1 MSRNR
6 EFHAVHHPR
15 RGRVVTAGV
24 ILLVAGVASPAS
36 DAQDFPRGMPVPGSP
51 AASTVY
57 VNPSNGQ
64 SAEQSDRDR
73 YECHLWA
80 VQQTGFDPS
89 GTQLAPEQRVEI
101 VAASPGAGHAVA
113 GAATGAV
120 LGAVVAHPGNA
131 GAGALIGAALGGIVG
146 GATDAARAQQ
156 AQEQAQQVRE
166 RESARDATRT
176 ERLEEQSTNYRRAIT
191 ACLQGRGYTVS

>member
-6 EFHAVHHPR
+6 ESHAVHHPR
-15 RGRVVTAGV
+15 RGIIVTAGV
-24 ILLVAGVASPAS
+24 ILLVAGAASPAS
-36 DAQDFPRGMPVPGSP
+36 NARESPRDTPAPGSP

-57 VNPSNGQ
+57 VYPSNGQ
-64 SAEQSDRDR
+64 SDEQSDRDR

-89 GTQLAPEQRVEI
+89 GTQLAPHQRLEV
-101 VAASPGAGHAVA
+101 VAAPPSGGHAVA

-131 GAGALIGAALGGIVG
+131 GAGVLIGAALGGIVG

-166 RESARDATRT
+166 RESARDTART
-176 ERLEEQSTNYRRAIT
+176 ARLEEQSTNYRRAIT

>member
-6 EFHAVHHPR
+6 ESHAVHHPR
-15 RGRVVTAGV
+15 RGIIVTAGV
-24 ILLVAGVASPAS
+24 ILLVAGAASPAS
-36 DAQDFPRGMPVPGSP
+36 DAQESPRDTPAPGSP

-57 VNPSNGQ
+57 VYSSNGQ
-64 SAEQSDRDR
+64 SDEQSDRDR

-89 GTQLAPEQRVEI
+89 GTQLAPHQRLEV
-101 VAASPGAGHAVA
+101 VAVPPSGGHAVA

-131 GAGALIGAALGGIVG
+131 GAGVLIGAALGGIVG

-166 RESARDATRT
+166 RESARDTART
-176 ERLEEQSTNYRRAIT
+176 ARLEEQSTNYRRAIT

>member
-6 EFHAVHHPR
+6 DSHAVHHPR
-15 RGRVVTAGV
+15 RGIIVTAGV
-24 ILLVAGVASPAS
+24 ILLVAGAASPAS
-36 DAQDFPRGMPVPGSP
+36 DARESPRDTPAPGSP

-57 VNPSNGQ
+57 VYPSNGQ
-64 SAEQSDRDR
+64 SDEQSDRDR

-89 GTQLAPEQRVEI
+89 GTQLAPHQRLEV
-101 VAASPGAGHAVA
+101 VAAPPSGGHAVA

-131 GAGALIGAALGGIVG
+131 GAGVLIGAALGGIVG

-166 RESARDATRT
+166 RESARDTART
-176 ERLEEQSTNYRRAIT
+176 ARLEEQSTNYRRAIT